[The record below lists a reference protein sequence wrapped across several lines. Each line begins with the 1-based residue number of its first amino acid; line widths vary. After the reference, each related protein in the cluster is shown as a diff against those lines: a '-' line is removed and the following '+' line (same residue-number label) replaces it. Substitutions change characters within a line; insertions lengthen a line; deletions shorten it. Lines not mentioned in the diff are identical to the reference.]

1 MRIDIE
7 EFTTWSPRGY
17 PMELFHREK
26 ERVLRG
32 KDDLSRKGSVDQP
45 IIGLVD
51 HINSLDQYY
60 TTSSC
65 SGRIIV
71 FSEVRQFKLS
81 GGGLS

>member
-1 MRIDIE
+1 
-7 EFTTWSPRGY
+7 
-17 PMELFHREK
+17 MELFHREK
-26 ERVLRG
+26 ERVLQG

-51 HINSLDQYY
+51 HINALDQYY

-71 FSEVRQFKLS
+71 FTEVRQFKLS
-81 GGGLS
+81 GCGLIFY